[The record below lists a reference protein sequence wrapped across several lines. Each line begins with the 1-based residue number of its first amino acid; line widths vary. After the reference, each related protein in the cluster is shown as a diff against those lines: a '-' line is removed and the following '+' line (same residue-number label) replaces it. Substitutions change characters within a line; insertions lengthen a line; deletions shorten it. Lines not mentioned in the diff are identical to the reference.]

1 MTQDLYTCTNLLWGR
16 CVTRSTDSSKISRS
30 TVCVKILITS
40 PRVCDSVTATSWFTY
55 TPSGPSNWLTAR
67 TVSRAEAVSMGMRA
81 RQLLS
86 ISIVAAGRPSAS
98 WCVAGVL
105 QCVAVCCK
113 CVAVC
118 YSVLRCSNGNEG
130 ETVAKRFHRGGG
142 APVREL
148 FVLQVCCRCV
158 AVCYSVLQCVAVCC
172 SVSVGIRARQSVN
185 HFVVAA
191 RGPSATQCVADV
203 S

>member
-1 MTQDLYTCTNLLWGR
+1 
-16 CVTRSTDSSKISRS
+16 
-30 TVCVKILITS
+30 
-40 PRVCDSVTATSWFTY
+40 
-55 TPSGPSNWLTAR
+55 
-67 TVSRAEAVSMGMRA
+67 MGMRA

-113 CVAVC
+113 CVAVR
-118 YSVLRCSNGNEG
+118 YSVLRCVNRNEG

-142 APVREL
+142 VPVREL
-148 FVLQVCCRCV
+148 LCCRCV
-158 AVCYSVLQCVAVCC
+158 AGVLQCVAVCC

-185 HFVVAA
+185 NFVVAA